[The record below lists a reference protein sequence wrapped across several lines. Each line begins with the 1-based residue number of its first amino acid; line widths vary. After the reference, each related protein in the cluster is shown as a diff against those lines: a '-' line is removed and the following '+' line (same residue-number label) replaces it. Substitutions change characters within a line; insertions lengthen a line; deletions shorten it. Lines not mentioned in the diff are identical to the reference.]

1 MNDPLALATGLA
13 AALGGGL
20 LIGLERE
27 RRKGRGARREAA
39 GIRSFTLAAL
49 GGGVAQALAQPALV
63 ALGAALVG
71 ALAAVAYFASR
82 RPPHHGQRGLGQP
95 PSDPGL
101 TTELALFIT
110 YLVGVLS
117 VQQPA
122 LGAGAAVVV
131 AALLA
136 GRERLHRFATH
147 ALSEA
152 ELHDA
157 LLLAALSLV
166 LLPLAP
172 AAPVAWLGGLVPRT
186 VLLVMVLILAL
197 QGAGHVAGRLWGAR
211 TGLALSG
218 LFSGF
223 VSSTATIASMGTR
236 WRAEPAQRASCEAGA
251 LLSTTATWLQA
262 MLLLAATAPPAALA
276 LLPSAAAGAAVAAA
290 AGLARMRAAAAPAA
304 HEAPAPASARAT
316 ARGSPPSSAR
326 DTSRSSARGPLRV
339 PEAMLVAG
347 LLAAV
352 TLVVGWA
359 ERQYGS
365 AGLLA
370 GTALGALAD
379 AHAPVAALGALHAA
393 GAIDTAAVRDGALVA
408 VAANS
413 CTRGVTAFVAGGFGY
428 GVRVTA
434 VLAASSAAALAVAL
448 ALR

>member
-1 MNDPLALATGLA
+1 VNDTLALATGLA

-27 RRKGRGARREAA
+27 RRKGRGAQRRAA
-39 GIRSFTLAAL
+39 GIRSFALAAL
-49 GGGVAQALAQPALV
+49 GGGIAQALAQPALV

-71 ALAAVAYFASR
+71 GLAAVAYFASR
-82 RPPHHGQRGLGQP
+82 RPPDHGQCGPGQP
-95 PSDPGL
+95 PADPGL

-122 LGAGAAVVV
+122 LGAAAAVVV

-136 GRERLHRFATH
+136 ARERLHRFATQ

-326 DTSRSSARGPLRV
+326 GPLRV

-365 AGLLA
+365 AGLLV

-434 VLAASSAAALAVAL
+434 VLVASSAAALAVAL